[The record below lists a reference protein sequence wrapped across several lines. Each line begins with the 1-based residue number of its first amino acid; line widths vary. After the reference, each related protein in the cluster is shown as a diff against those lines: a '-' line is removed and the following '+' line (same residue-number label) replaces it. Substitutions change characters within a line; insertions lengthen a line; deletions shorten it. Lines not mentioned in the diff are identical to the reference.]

1 MRGHRRILVSLL
13 LITLLFPFS
22 TFADDLIMRRIP
34 MTFPETMNSLQSAI
48 SDEGFKVS
56 RVQRVDIGLTSS
68 GYNTAEYRIVFFMRE
83 EVVHNIVKQ
92 HPELIAFLPLKI
104 TIFAE
109 GNETILVTLNPMK
122 LNEFFPELKMEKEF
136 AEWSDKVIRILDR
149 VQSE

>member
-1 MRGHRRILVSLL
+1 MRSYRKTLVSILL
-13 LITLLFPFS
+13 VCLALPLS
-22 TFADDLIMRRIP
+22 AFADDLIMRRIT
-34 MTFPETMNSLQSAI
+34 MTFPETMNALQASIAE
-48 SDEGFKVS
+48 EGFKVS

-83 EVVHNIVKQ
+83 DEVHHIVEQ
-92 HPELIAFLPLKI
+92 HHELIAFLPLKI

-109 GNETILVTLNPMK
+109 GNETILVTLNPLK

-136 AEWSDKVIRILDR
+136 SQWNDEVIRILDR

>member
-1 MRGHRRILVSLL
+1 MRSYRRTLVSLL
-13 LITLLFPFS
+13 FITLLLPVS
-22 TFADDLIMRRIP
+22 AFADDLIMRRIP
-34 MTFPETMNSLQSAI
+34 TTFPEAMNALQTAI
-48 SDEGFKVS
+48 VEEGFKVS

-83 EVVHNIVKQ
+83 DVIHDIVKQ

-109 GNETILVTLNPMK
+109 GSETILVTLNPLK
-122 LNEFFPELKMEKEF
+122 LAEFFPDLKMDKTF
-136 AEWSDKVIRILDR
+136 ASWNDGVIRILDR